1 MKELEKTKRIS
12 ISAILFLLV
21 IVIGLLTFRKPQ
33 FSFSNSSAKTL
44 EVVTNSNH
52 QISLDDFKNLDP
64 STYKLIDIR
73 TNFDFSKGHLD
84 NAINIP
90 ISQILEAMSNGS
102 FSDAEPTEKTV
113 IIYGEH
119 PQDAD
124 AAWMLLFQMGYEQI
138 KILSIRTYY
147 ENRQFHVKNVDV
159 GKPSCDF
166 AETMRKASIQKIKKV
181 EAKPAPAPKK
191 KVITQPKKKKKMP
204 EGGC

>member
-21 IVIGLLTFRKPQ
+21 IVIGVLTFRKPQ
-33 FSFSNSSAKTL
+33 FSFSNSSVNTL
-44 EVVTNSNH
+44 EVVTTSSH
-52 QISLDDFKNLDP
+52 VISLDEFKNSDP
-64 STYKLIDIR
+64 SSYTLIDIR

-90 ISQILEAMSNGS
+90 ISQILQAVNNGT
-102 FSDAEPTEKTV
+102 FSDAESTENTV
-113 IIYGEH
+113 ILYGEH

-138 KILSIRTYY
+138 KILTIRTYY
-147 ENRQFHVKNVDV
+147 ENRQFHVQNVEV
-159 GKPSCDF
+159 GKPAYDF
-166 AETMRKASIQKIKKV
+166 AEKMKKASVQKIKKV